1 MNLEYSE
8 AIESFLIE
16 IQEYD
21 NFLDFEIDD
30 DRYVLK
36 ICVEILCDYC
46 VVKKSCDRVFGN
58 TMHANFSLEEIN
70 DFKEKYPE
78 YLI

>member
-21 NFLDFEIDD
+21 KFFDFEIDD

-36 ICVEILCDYC
+36 ICIEILCDYC
-46 VVKKSCDRVFGN
+46 YVKKAV
-58 TMHANFSLEEIN
+58 I
-70 DFKEKYPE
+70 E
-78 YLI
+78 YLAILCMQIFLLKK